1 MNTKTLLIAT
11 YLFAISSAL
20 LAEAPDW
27 GEADTLACHK
37 LGPGIQYTNI
47 FFKGKK
53 MLIWVTEIDLT
64 NPYNK
69 IEQVQSRH
77 QVPDLSRW
85 TVQEHYKQNSRPG
98 HKVCVAFNHDFFS
111 YEGGICIGINVSEGE
126 IPYGS
131 GWGRSILAIN
141 KDKKAAVCHPVLDA
155 KIILPDL
162 TSVKIDRFNRAA
174 NEFVGECVLFNR
186 FNSMQLTDA
195 GKYIKIAPEGPWT
208 VNGENIP
215 CKVLEIADSPLQS
228 SASEYVIFLRGNKL
242 NAMNSIETGH
252 TIYISQKLNDG
263 KFGAPLQDILNAFHG
278 YPSIAYEGKL
288 HDGEYN
294 DFENGREYEIS
305 SRVMAGISQDGN
317 RLYIVTTEM
326 SKTSAGVNCIDLANY
341 MLSTG
346 SWNVVNFDSGGSVA
360 IVVDE
365 KMLNYPARDAI
376 RPVMD
381 AMLAVSIAPE
391 STDTTSYS
399 FLTPSIKPAA
409 ASTTKLTL
417 LAFNQYDEVLSND
430 VKGFTFKCTPEALGY
445 VDENQLFHAGIQSL
459 SGKIVAE
466 KDGKQTE
473 LSVFVR
479 PVENITINPS
489 QILIDKRSFP
499 IAVETTVDNTIF
511 QISPNMLTWEVN
523 DSTVCQIENG
533 ILKGLS
539 NGETFVTGTFGNI
552 TRSLSVK
559 VEIGKGKEIA
569 ETFSFMTDFSI
580 KSVGISNLVFNPV
593 ESGNGSLIEFDF
605 IAGRAPFLEM
615 TKDITLYGLPD
626 SLSWHYVNQDKII
639 KEILFYFEDI
649 KGNTIPQRT
658 ILQQMGEQTVIIPLS
673 TDNKPWDVSCFPVKL
688 KKIKL
693 NLNSAEL
700 KKYSIPVSS
709 LYAHYPEKDETKT
722 PSLKGHEDIRV
733 YIQDN
738 QVHIEMN
745 RAENTPVSIDV
756 CNINGQFVKHLK
768 TTNHNAGKAQFNFNT
783 TEISSGFYIL
793 RMKIGNEFISRKI
806 IIH

>member
-1 MNTKTLLIAT
+1 MNAKALLLIAYFFSIT
-11 YLFAISSAL
+11 AL
-20 LAEAPDW
+20 LKAENPDW
-27 GEADTLACHK
+27 GEADTLASHK
-37 LGPGIQYTNI
+37 LGPGIQYTKI

-53 MLIWVTEIDLT
+53 MLIWVTEVDLT

-141 KDKKAAVCHPVLDA
+141 RDKKATVCHPVLDA
-155 KIILPDL
+155 EIILPDM

-174 NEFVGECVLFNR
+174 NEFVGECILFNR

-195 GKYIKIAPEGPWT
+195 GKYIKIAPQGSWT
-208 VNGENIP
+208 VNGADIP

-242 NAMNSIETGH
+242 NAMNSIQTGNI
-252 TIYISQKLNDG
+252 IYISQKLNDG
-263 KFGAPLQDILNAFHG
+263 KFGTPLQDILNAFHG

-288 HDGEYN
+288 HEGEYN

-305 SRVMAGISQDGN
+305 SRLMAGMSQDGN
-317 RLYIVTTEM
+317 KLYIVTTEM

-341 MLSTG
+341 MLSIG
-346 SWNVVNFDSGGSVA
+346 AWNVVNFDSGGSVA

-365 KMLNYPARDAI
+365 EMLNYPARDAI

-391 STDTTSYS
+391 STDTATYS

-409 ASTTKLTL
+409 ASTTQLTL
-417 LAFNQYDEVLSND
+417 LAFNQYDEVLSSD
-430 VKGFTFKCTPEALGY
+430 LKGFTFKCIPEALGY
-445 VDENQLFHAGIQSL
+445 VDEEQRFHAGIQSL
-459 SGKIVAE
+459 SGKIIAE
-466 KDGKQTE
+466 KNGKQTA

-499 IAVETTVDNTIF
+499 ITVETIVDNTVF
-511 QISPNMLTWEVN
+511 QISPDMLSWEVN
-523 DSTVCQIENG
+523 DSTVCQVENG

-539 NGETFVTGTFGNI
+539 NGETIVSGTFGNL
-552 TRSLSVK
+552 TESLTVK
-559 VEIGKGKEIA
+559 VEIGKGKQTVE
-569 ETFSFMTDFSI
+569 SFANMTEFSI
-580 KSVGISNLVFNPV
+580 KSVGVSNLVFNPTDN
-593 ESGNGSLIEFDF
+593 GNGTEMEFDF
-605 IAGRAPFLEM
+605 IAGRAPFLEL
-615 TKDITLYGLPD
+615 TKDLTFYGIPD
-626 SLSWHYVNQDKII
+626 SLSWHYYNQDNII
-639 KEILFYFEDI
+639 KEHLFYFVDI
-649 KGNTIPQRT
+649 KGNAITKRT
-658 ILQQMGEQTVIIPLS
+658 VSQQTGQQTAIIPLS

-693 NLNSAEL
+693 NFNSVDL
-700 KKYSIPVSS
+700 KRYNIPVSS
-709 LYAHYPEKDETKT
+709 LYAYYPEKDDTKT
-722 PSLKGHEDIRV
+722 SSLKEYNDISV
-733 YIQDN
+733 FVLDYQIYIEFN
-738 QVHIEMN
+738 
-745 RAENTPVSIDV
+745 NTDYIPATIDV
-756 CNINGQFVKHLK
+756 YTINGQIVKHLK
-768 TTNHNAGKAQFNFNT
+768 ADNNHSGKVQFNFNT
-783 TEISSGFYIL
+783 TEIPSGFYIL
-793 RMKIGNEFISRKI
+793 KINIGNDFVSKKI